1 MKYSKQVAW
10 LSFDRTRRYCLKG
23 FREEHFFLNLTVTCF
38 KFLDIYI
45 FYKMVILFILVLTT
59 LFIILMVN
67 WENLSFVCSALL
79 KVLFVFH
86 NSVSMQLLY
95 HFYHICHQALVQMI
109 QSSCIYFNLDLS
121 KTNGFIKHSIS
132 PLLSGEA

>member
-1 MKYSKQVAW
+1 MKYSKQVGKISW
-10 LSFDRTRRYCLKG
+10 LSFDRTRRYCWKG
-23 FREEHFFLNLTVTCF
+23 FREEHFFLNLTVTYF

-45 FYKMVILFILVLTT
+45 SYKKVILFILVLTT

-86 NSVSMQLLY
+86 NSVSMQLFITFIIHVTKHWFRWFSLVASTSIWTYLRQMDSSNTVFLLY
-95 HFYHICHQALVQMI
+95 
-109 QSSCIYFNLDLS
+109 
-121 KTNGFIKHSIS
+121 
-132 PLLSGEA
+132 